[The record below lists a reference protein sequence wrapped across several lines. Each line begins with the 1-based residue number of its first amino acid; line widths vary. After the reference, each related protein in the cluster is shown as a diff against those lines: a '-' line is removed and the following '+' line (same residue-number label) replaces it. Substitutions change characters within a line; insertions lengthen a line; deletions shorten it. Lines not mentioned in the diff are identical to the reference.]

1 MDKYNILRDHADIM
15 GTSEWMDVVEYYK
28 KRTARQTATKFG
40 IIYKQAF
47 VSALAREV
55 PKTSHGGA
63 RHGAGNLS
71 HDEQKAKE
79 VRNAIDEAKA
89 ITLFSTINS
98 DDVNG
103 DNWDEKR
110 VEARNK
116 INKVIARLKAIAATL
131 GTAAIVWYLF
141 F

>member
-1 MDKYNILRDHADIM
+1 MDYNILRDHSQIM
-15 GTSEWMDVVEYYK
+15 GTPEWIDVCEFYK
-28 KRTARQTATKFG
+28 THTSKQTAAKFG
-40 IIYKQAF
+40 IEHKQAF

-55 PKTSHGGA
+55 PKTTHGGA

-71 HDEQKAKE
+71 PDEQRAKD
-79 VRNAIDEAKA
+79 VRNAISDAKA
-89 ITLFSTINS
+89 ITVFSTLDPNE
-98 DDVNG
+98 VNG

-131 GTAAIVWYLF
+131 GIAAAIVWYLF